1 MFLFSFQNFQIVAY
15 VIAQLVAKKIG
26 GRRTNWVSEGKR
38 GALRREKKVRVLL
51 VCFLIN
57 SQRGAVISYAR

>member
-38 GALRREKKVRVLL
+38 GALRREKQVRVPL
-51 VCFLIN
+51 VVSL
-57 SQRGAVISYAR
+57 